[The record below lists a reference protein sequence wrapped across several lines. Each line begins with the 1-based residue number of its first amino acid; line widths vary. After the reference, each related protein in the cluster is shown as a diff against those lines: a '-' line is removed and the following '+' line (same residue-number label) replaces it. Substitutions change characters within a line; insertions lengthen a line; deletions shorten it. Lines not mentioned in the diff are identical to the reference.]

1 MAAAELLQE
10 LDLSQ
15 VKMAIYWKML
25 NELDVYT
32 VGQVKTVSGESIT
45 AMLESLRG
53 NSVPIEVME

>member
-53 NSVPIEVME
+53 SSVPIEVME